1 MKFGPIATNNVSYTD
16 HIGMCRNKWVSYT
29 PLWLFESYVRFPG
42 ASRVIENPETI
53 TMADC

>member
-29 PLWLFESYVRFPG
+29 PLWLFESYVQFPG